1 MLLLPEHLFHD
12 VLEKRADLTDLKR
25 NNSLSLAVLLIGIFS
40 GFIADAL

>member
-12 VLEKRADLTDLKR
+12 VLVKRADLTDLER
-25 NNSLSLAVLLIGIFS
+25 NNSLSLAVLLVGIFS

>member
-1 MLLLPEHLFHD
+1 MLLLAEHLFHD
-12 VLEKRADLTDLKR
+12 VLVKRADLTDLER